1 MPKNSIKKPLKP
13 FYSLALMVIHGN
25 SKTALNLSPKF
36 GISTVK
42 SEKRNY
48 EKSN

>member
-1 MPKNSIKKPLKP
+1 MSKNSIKKPLKP
-13 FYSLALMVIHGN
+13 FYSLALMAIRGN

-42 SEKRNY
+42 SVK
-48 EKSN
+48 KKL